1 MSKMKETGRKAGFL
15 QTGLMMLIGAIIGGG
30 GSMLFF
36 LYGEPLRESLK
47 RLAFSIFRF
56 SSIALIILSICS
68 CLISTFLVLKARKKH
83 KQWDGEEEEQA
94 EQIAKS
100 YELYQAVMSF
110 LSVFGICLSGIVISD
125 MYRNYSMANNCAIL
139 CFAAATLWILFA
151 MDRMVKYR
159 KKLNPE
165 KKGNIFSW
173 NYDKEWLASC
183 EERERMQVFRAGY
196 AVYVKSNILYLIIFI
211 CLILTS
217 VIFDLGIAP
226 FLVLLVIWYSQILM
240 FTYYSRKRCMK
251 GEE

>member
-1 MSKMKETGRKAGFL
+1 MSKIKETGRKAGFL
-15 QTGLMMLIGAIIGGG
+15 QMGLMMLIGAVIGGG
-30 GSMLFF
+30 GSMLLF
-36 LYGEPLRESLK
+36 LYGESLQEGLK
-47 RLAFSIFRF
+47 GLACSISRF
-56 SSIALIILSICS
+56 SSTALMLLSVSS
-68 CLISTFLVLKARKKH
+68 CLISTILVLRARKKY
-83 KQWDGEEEEQA
+83 KLWDGEEEEQA
-94 EQIAKS
+94 EQIEKS

-125 MYRNYSMANNCAIL
+125 MYRNYSMANNHALL
-139 CFAAATLWILFA
+139 CCAAATLWILLA

-183 EERERMQVFRAGY
+183 DERERMQVFRAGY

-217 VIFDLGIAP
+217 IIFDLGIAP
-226 FLVLLVIWYSQILM
+226 FLVLLVIWCSQILI
-240 FTYYSRKRCMK
+240 FTYYSRKRRMK

>member
-83 KQWDGEEEEQA
+83 KQWDGEEEEQ
-94 EQIAKS
+94 IAKS

-183 EERERMQVFRAGY
+183 DERERMQVFRAGY

-226 FLVLLVIWYSQILM
+226 FLVLLVIWCSQILM

>member
-30 GSMLFF
+30 GSMLFL

-56 SSIALIILSICS
+56 SSIALIILSVCS

-83 KQWDGEEEEQA
+83 KQWDGEDEEQA
-94 EQIAKS
+94 EQISKA

-110 LSVFGICLSGIVISD
+110 LSILGLCLSGIVISD
-125 MYRNYSMANNCAIL
+125 MYRNYSMANNYALL

-183 EERERMQVFRAGY
+183 DERERMQVFRSGY

-226 FLVLLVIWYSQILM
+226 FLLLLVIWCSQILM

>member
-1 MSKMKETGRKAGFL
+1 
-15 QTGLMMLIGAIIGGG
+15 MLIGAVIGGG

-36 LYGEPLRESLK
+36 LYGKPLQEGLKSL
-47 RLAFSIFRF
+47 ACSISRF
-56 SSIALIILSICS
+56 SSAALIILSDCS
-68 CLISTFLVLKARKKH
+68 CLISTILVLRARKKY
-83 KQWDGEEEEQA
+83 KLWDGEEEEQA

-183 EERERMQVFRAGY
+183 DERERMQVFRAGY

-226 FLVLLVIWYSQILM
+226 FLVLLVIWCSQILM

>member
-1 MSKMKETGRKAGFL
+1 MSKIKETGRKAGFL
-15 QTGLMMLIGAIIGGG
+15 QMGLMMLIGAVIGGG

-36 LYGEPLRESLK
+36 LYGKPLQEGLK
-47 RLAFSIFRF
+47 SLAFSISRF
-56 SSIALIILSICS
+56 SSAALMLLSVCS
-68 CLISTFLVLKARKKH
+68 CLISTILVLRARKKY
-83 KQWDGEEEEQA
+83 KLWDGEEEEQA
-94 EQIAKS
+94 EQIEKS
-100 YELYQAVMSF
+100 YEIYQAVMSF

-125 MYRNYSMANNCAIL
+125 MYRNYSMANNHALL
-139 CFAAATLWILFA
+139 CYAAATLWILLA

-183 EERERMQVFRAGY
+183 DERERMQVFRAGY

-217 VIFDLGIAP
+217 IIFDLGIAP
-226 FLVLLVIWYSQILM
+226 FLVLLVIWCSQILI
-240 FTYYSRKRCMK
+240 FTYYSRKRRMK